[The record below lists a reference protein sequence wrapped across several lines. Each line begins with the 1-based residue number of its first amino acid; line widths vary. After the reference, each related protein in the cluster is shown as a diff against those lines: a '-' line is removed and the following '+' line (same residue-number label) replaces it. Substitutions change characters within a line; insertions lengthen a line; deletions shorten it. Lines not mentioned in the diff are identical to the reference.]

1 VVKPRPDPAAVPLT
15 AKQRLFVEWYCSAE
29 VNMVGIEAARRAGY
43 TGNPNVLGV
52 TANRTLNKPNVKAA
66 IEAKLK
72 KALAGA
78 EVTVESILRRLT
90 VLGEEARAET
100 QYASAVRCAELQGK
114 YLKMFTDR
122 IEHVGTIEDVSTERL
137 VELLRE
143 SLERGGLDIRGILAG
158 IAGGDGVL
166 PDRPGAPTTH

>member
-1 VVKPRPDPAAVPLT
+1 MKPRPDPATTKLT
-15 AKQRLFVEWYCSAE
+15 NRQRLFVEWYCSAE
-29 VNMVGIEAARRAGY
+29 VNMKPTEAAKRAGY
-43 TGNPNVLGV
+43 TGKPNVLAV

-78 EVTVESILRRLT
+78 EVTVESIIRRLT
-90 VLGEEARAET
+90 QLGEEARAVE
-100 QYASAVRCAELQGK
+100 QYSSAVRCAELQGK

-122 IEHVGTIEDVSTERL
+122 IEHVGSIEDVSTERL

-143 SLERGGLDIRGILAG
+143 ILERGGLDIRGILAG
-158 IAGGDGVL
+158 VAGGNGGL
-166 PDRPGAPTTH
+166 PDLRGAPTTH